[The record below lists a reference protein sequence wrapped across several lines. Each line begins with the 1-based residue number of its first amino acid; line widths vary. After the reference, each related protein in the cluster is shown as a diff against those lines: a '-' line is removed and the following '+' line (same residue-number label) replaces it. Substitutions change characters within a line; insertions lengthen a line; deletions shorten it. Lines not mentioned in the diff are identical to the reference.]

1 MRGALQPGG
10 AAMRRIDTDEAPPRE
25 RFDYWRARHPA
36 VDLSLVDRNIDP
48 CVYDARALIGIG
60 ADKVQFGS
68 ATSANTRA
76 RFGRKSADRFMVAM
90 TLEGGLELQYDR
102 DGAML
107 MTPGSGLAMI
117 DCRRGL
123 QATTRGRHV
132 QAYLSLPRHVVV
144 AAAGGNP
151 IAGDETVRSLNGGM
165 APFLASHLRLLHEQG
180 QHLSP
185 RDTQKA
191 LQVAG
196 DLALH
201 CIGEAAGAAPEDR
214 PATRALY
221 TAACHYL
228 HRHLGD
234 TDLTASGLAAALGCS
249 RAHLYRVFAAHG
261 TTIADVLRDA
271 RLRRAGE
278 LIEALPERTIEQVA
292 FAVGYKSPAAFSRA
306 FRVRFGLSPRD
317 WQRRTRDG

>member
-1 MRGALQPGG
+1 MRGALQPSG

-90 TLEGGLELQYDR
+90 TLEGGLGLQYDN

-117 DCRRGL
+117 DCHRGL

-151 IAGDETVRSLNGGM
+151 IAGDETVRALKGGM
-165 APFLASHLRLLHEQG
+165 APFLASHLRLLHDRG
-180 QHLSP
+180 RHLSP
-185 RDTQKA
+185 RDMQEA
-191 LQVAG
+191 LRVAG

-201 CIGEAAGAAPEDR
+201 CIGEAAGASRKEC

-221 TAACHYL
+221 TAARHYL
-228 HRHLGD
+228 QRHLGD
-234 TDLTASGLAAALGCS
+234 ADLTASSLAAALGCS

-278 LIEALPERTIEQVA
+278 LIEALPARAIEQVA

-306 FRVRFGLSPRD
+306 FRGRYGLSPRD
-317 WQRRTRDG
+317 WRQARGG